1 MTTQAHRRQL
11 RIVLAPDSLKGSL
24 PAAEAALAM
33 SAGVRAAA
41 ARLGH
46 PEPVVVLAP
55 LADGGEGTLDAL
67 LAAWDAEPRTTQCH
81 DAAGRARTARYGISR
96 MPEKRS
102 EAFLEATTDSAT
114 ETRSTSGPAAER
126 SGALP
131 VRGVLEAAE
140 ANGLP
145 LVADLPLDALT
156 ATSYGVGEI
165 AAQLLDDGAEE
176 ILLCIGGSATTDGG
190 TGLLSALGA
199 RFLDADGDPLLP
211 GGGGLAALA
220 AIDTTNLHPRAR
232 DVRWRIAVD
241 VDNPLCGPRGA
252 AAVFGPQKGATPDDV
267 VVLDQALSHLASV
280 VEETTG
286 VAMVDVP
293 GAGAAGG
300 LPAVLVPFLGA
311 EIVPGSALVADAVG
325 LATALAEADLVLTGE
340 GSFDSQSLGGKV
352 VQAVVDAAPPSCA
365 VVAIAG
371 RVQLSAAQVQD
382 AGLTAAFSLATGP
395 VALEELIDNA
405 ASLMQDAAAHVY
417 GVYAAGCAR

>member
-1 MTTQAHRRQL
+1 MTTPATPRPL

-33 SAGVRAAA
+33 SAGVTAAA

-46 PEPVVVLAP
+46 PAPDVVLAP

-67 LAAWDAEPRTTQCH
+67 LTAWSVEPRTTRCH
-81 DAAGRARTARYGISR
+81 DAAGRARTARYGIS
-96 MPEKRS
+96 
-102 EAFLEATTDSAT
+102 AA
-114 ETRSTSGPAAER
+114 PAA
-126 SGALP
+126 SGLP

-165 AAQLLDDGAEE
+165 AARLLDDGAEE

-199 RFLDADGDPLLP
+199 RFLDADGRPLPP
-211 GGGGLAALA
+211 GGGALTA
-220 AIDTTNLHPRAR
+220 LVSVDTRTLHPRAR
-232 DVRWRIAVD
+232 SVRWRIAVD

-252 AAVFGPQKGATPDDV
+252 AAVFGPQKGATPDEV
-267 VVLDQALSHLASV
+267 VVLDAGLAHLARV
-280 VEETTG
+280 VEDATG
-286 VAMVDVP
+286 AAMLEVR

-325 LATALAEADLVLTGE
+325 LSGALADADLVLTGE
-340 GSFDSQSLGGKV
+340 GSLDAQSLGGKV
-352 VQAVVDAAPPSCA
+352 VQAVVGNAPARCA

-371 RVQLSAAQVQD
+371 RVQLTAAEVQG
-382 AGLTAAFSLATGP
+382 AGLAAAFSLATGP
-395 VALEELIDNA
+395 TALEELIRRA
-405 ASLMQDAAAHVY
+405 GPLMEEAAAQVY
-417 GVYAAGCAR
+417 GVFSAGRFR

>member
-1 MTTQAHRRQL
+1 MTTTAAPRPL
-11 RIVLAPDSLKGSL
+11 RIVIAPDSLKGSL

-33 SAGVRAAA
+33 AAGVTGAA

-46 PEPVVVLAP
+46 PAPRVVLAP

-67 LAAWDAEPRTTQCH
+67 LAAWSAEPRTTRCH
-81 DAAGRARTARYGISR
+81 DAAGRARTARYGISA
-96 MPEKRS
+96 PQDG
-102 EAFLEATTDSAT
+102 AG
-114 ETRSTSGPAAER
+114 GP
-126 SGALP
+126 P

-165 AAQLLDDGAEE
+165 ATQLLDDGAEE

-199 RFLDADGDPLLP
+199 RFLDAGGDPLPP
-211 GGGGLAALA
+211 GGGSLAALRT
-220 AIDTTNLHPRAR
+220 IDTAHLHPRAR
-232 DVRWRIAVD
+232 GVRWRIAVD

-267 VVLDQALSHLASV
+267 AVLDAGLAHLARV
-280 VEETTG
+280 VSAQTG
-286 VAMVDVP
+286 VDVLEVP
-293 GAGAAGG
+293 GTGAAGG

-325 LATALAEADLVLTGE
+325 LAAALADADLVLTGE

-352 VQAVVDAAPPSCA
+352 VQAVVENAPATCA

-382 AGLTAAFSLATGP
+382 AGLAAAFSIATGP
-395 VALEELIDNA
+395 MALEELIGGA
-405 ASLMQDAAAHVY
+405 AALMEDAAAQVY
-417 GVYAAGCAR
+417 GVFGGRRGQGTGGRTARP

>member
-1 MTTQAHRRQL
+1 MTTPAHQRPL

-24 PAAEAALAM
+24 PAGEAALAM

-46 PEPVVVLAP
+46 PAPDIVLAP

-67 LAAWDAEPRTTQCH
+67 LAAWHVGARTTACH
-81 DAAGRARTARYGISR
+81 DAAGRARTARYGISEDV
-96 MPEKRS
+96 PGS
-102 EAFLEATTDSAT
+102 
-114 ETRSTSGPAAER
+114 
-126 SGALP
+126 P

-145 LVADLPLDALT
+145 LVADRPLDALA

-165 AAQLLDDGAEE
+165 AARLLDDGADE

-190 TGLLSALGA
+190 AGLLAALGA
-199 RFLDADGDPLLP
+199 RFLDADGAPLAP
-211 GGGGLAALA
+211 GGGALGALA
-220 AIDTTNLHPRAR
+220 TIDVTRLHPRAR
-232 DVRWRIAVD
+232 AVRWRIAVD

-252 AAVFGPQKGATPDDV
+252 ATVFGPQKGATPDDV
-267 VVLDQALSHLASV
+267 VVLEAGLTRLARV
-280 VEETTG
+280 VAGATG
-286 VAMVDVP
+286 VDMLDVP

-325 LATALAEADLVLTGE
+325 LAGALAHADLVLTGE

-352 VQAVVDAAPPSCA
+352 VHAVLAAAPAACA
-365 VVAIAG
+365 VVVIAG
-371 RVQLSAAQVQD
+371 RVQLTAAQVQD
-382 AGLTAAFSLATGP
+382 AGLAAAFSLATGP
-395 VALEELIDNA
+395 MALDELIEGA
-405 ASLMQDAAAHVY
+405 GALMEDAAAQVY
-417 GVYAAGCAR
+417 GVFSAGRGRMYG

>member
-1 MTTQAHRRQL
+1 MTTPAHQRPL

-33 SAGVRAAA
+33 SAGVTAAA

-46 PEPVVVLAP
+46 PAPDVVLVP

-67 LAAWDAEPRTTQCH
+67 LAAWHVEARTTPCH
-81 DAAGRARTARYGISR
+81 DAAGRARTARYGLS
-96 MPEKRS
+96 P
-102 EAFLEATTDSAT
+102 A
-114 ETRSTSGPAAER
+114 GPPG
-126 SGALP
+126 SP

-145 LVADLPLDALT
+145 LVADRPLEALT

-165 AAQLLDDGAEE
+165 AARLLDDGADE

-199 RFLDADGDPLLP
+199 RFLDADGDALVP
-211 GGGGLAALA
+211 GGGALGALA
-220 AIDTTNLHPRAR
+220 TIDLTRLHPRAR

-267 VVLDQALSHLASV
+267 VVLDAGLGHLARV
-280 VEETTG
+280 VAGTTG
-286 VAMVDVP
+286 VDMRDVP

-311 EIVPGSALVADAVG
+311 GIVPGSALVADAVG
-325 LATALAEADLVLTGE
+325 LAGALAGADLVLTGE

-352 VQAVVDAAPPSCA
+352 VHAVVAHAPAACA
-365 VVAIAG
+365 VVVIAG
-371 RVQLSAAQVQD
+371 RVRLSAARVQD
-382 AGLTAAFSLATGP
+382 AGLAAAFSLATGP
-395 VALEELIDNA
+395 MALDELIEGA
-405 ASLMQDAAAHVY
+405 GALMEDAAAQVY
-417 GVYAAGCAR
+417 GVFSARRAGP

>member
-1 MTTQAHRRQL
+1 MTTTAAPRPL
-11 RIVLAPDSLKGSL
+11 RIVIAPDSLKGSL

-33 SAGVRAAA
+33 AAGVTGAA

-46 PEPVVVLAP
+46 PAPRVVLAP

-67 LAAWDAEPRTTQCH
+67 LAAWNAEPRTTRCH
-81 DAAGRARTARYGISR
+81 DAAGRARTARYGV
-96 MPEKRS
+96 
-102 EAFLEATTDSAT
+102 SA
-114 ETRSTSGPAAER
+114 RQDGGGS
-126 SGALP
+126 P

-199 RFLDADGDPLLP
+199 RFLDADGNPLPP
-211 GGGGLAALA
+211 GGGGLAALRT
-220 AIDTTNLHPRAR
+220 IDTARLHPRAR
-232 DVRWRIAVD
+232 EVRWRIAVD

-267 VVLDQALSHLASV
+267 AVLDAGLAHLARV
-280 VEETTG
+280 VSAQTG
-286 VAMVDVP
+286 VDVLEVP
-293 GAGAAGG
+293 GTGAAGG

-325 LATALAEADLVLTGE
+325 LAGALADADLVLTGE

-352 VQAVVDAAPPSCA
+352 VQAVVENAPATCA

-371 RVQLSAAQVQD
+371 RVQLTAAQVQD
-382 AGLTAAFSLATGP
+382 AGLAAAFSIATGP
-395 VALEELIDNA
+395 MALEELIGGA
-405 ASLMQDAAAHVY
+405 AALMEDAAAQVY
-417 GVYAAGCAR
+417 GVFGGRRGPGDGPTDSSSDGRLDG

>member
-1 MTTQAHRRQL
+1 MIAPAPQRPL

-33 SAGVRAAA
+33 SGGVRAAA

-46 PEPVVVLAP
+46 PAPRVVLAP

-67 LAAWDAEPRTTQCH
+67 LTAWSVEPRTTACH
-81 DAAGRARTARYGISR
+81 DAAGRARSARYGIS
-96 MPEKRS
+96 S
-102 EAFLEATTDSAT
+102 SG
-114 ETRSTSGPAAER
+114 TSGIPR
-126 SGALP
+126 TM
-131 VRGVLEAAE
+131 GVLEAAE

-165 AAQLLDDGAEE
+165 AARLLDDGAEE

-190 TGLLSALGA
+190 AGLLSALGA
-199 RFLDADGDPLLP
+199 RFLDRDGDPLPP
-211 GGGGLAALA
+211 GGGALAALA
-220 AIDTTNLHPRAR
+220 SIDTTDLHPRAR
-232 DVRWRIAVD
+232 SVRWRIAVD

-267 VVLDQALSHLASV
+267 VVLDAGLAHLARI
-280 VEETTG
+280 VEEVTG
-286 VAMVDVP
+286 VAVLEVP

-325 LATALAEADLVLTGE
+325 LSAALADADLVLTGE
-340 GSFDSQSLGGKV
+340 GSLDAQSLGGKV
-352 VQAVVDAAPPSCA
+352 VQAVVGNAPAGCA

-371 RVQLSAAQVQD
+371 RVQLTAAEVQD
-382 AGLTAAFSLATGP
+382 AGLAAAFSIATGP
-395 VALEELIDNA
+395 MALDELIQGA
-405 ASLMQDAAAHVY
+405 GALMEEAAAQVY
-417 GVYAAGCAR
+417 GVFGANRPG

>member
-1 MTTQAHRRQL
+1 MTTHAHRRPL

-33 SAGVRAAA
+33 SAGVHAAA
-41 ARLGH
+41 SRLGH
-46 PEPVVVLAP
+46 PEPAVVLAP

-67 LAAWDAEPRTTQCH
+67 LAAWEVEPRTTECH
-81 DAAGRARTARYGISR
+81 DAAGRARRARYAISR
-96 MPEKRS
+96 VPATDQ
-102 EAFLEATTDSAT
+102 EAAPVSDQG
-114 ETRSTSGPAAER
+114 RQER
-126 SGALP
+126 LP

-145 LVADLPLDALT
+145 LVADIPLDALT

-176 ILLCIGGSATTDGG
+176 ILLCVGGSASTDGG

-199 RFLDADGDPLLP
+199 RFLDADGDALLP
-211 GGGGLAALA
+211 GGGSLTALA
-220 AIDTTNLHPRAR
+220 SIDTSNLHPRAL

-252 AAVFGPQKGATPDDV
+252 AAVFGPQKGATPNDV
-267 VVLDQALSHLASV
+267 VVLDHALSHLSRV
-280 VEETTG
+280 VEELTG

-325 LATALAEADLVLTGE
+325 LAGALAEADLVLTGE

-352 VQAVVDAAPPSCA
+352 VQAVVATAPDTCA
-365 VVAIAG
+365 VVVIAG

-382 AGLTAAFSLATGP
+382 AGLAGAFSLATGP
-395 VALEELIDNA
+395 MALEELLQGA
-405 ASLMQDAAAHVY
+405 ASLMEDAAAHVY
-417 GVYAAGCAR
+417 GVFGATVPR

>member
-1 MTTQAHRRQL
+1 MTTPAPLRPL

-41 ARLGH
+41 ARLRH
-46 PEPVVVLAP
+46 PDPDVVLVP

-67 LAAWDAEPRTTQCH
+67 LTAWSVEARTTVCH
-81 DAAGRARTARYGISR
+81 DAAGRARTARYGISA
-96 MPEKRS
+96 PGT
-102 EAFLEATTDSAT
+102 A
-114 ETRSTSGPAAER
+114 SG
-126 SGALP
+126 LP

-145 LVADLPLDALT
+145 LVADRPLDALT

-165 AAQLLDDGAEE
+165 AVRLLDDGADE

-190 TGLLSALGA
+190 VGLLSALGA
-199 RFLDADGDPLLP
+199 RFLDADGAPLEP
-211 GGGGLAALA
+211 GGGALAALA
-220 AIDTTNLHPRAR
+220 SIDIGALHPRAR
-232 DVRWRIAVD
+232 SVRWRIAVD

-267 VVLDQALSHLASV
+267 VVLDAGLAHLARV
-280 VEETTG
+280 VEDATG
-286 VAMVDVP
+286 TSMLEVP

-300 LPAVLVPFLGA
+300 LPAVLVPYLDA

-325 LATALAEADLVLTGE
+325 LSGALAGADLVLTGE
-340 GSFDSQSLGGKV
+340 GSLDAQSLGGKV
-352 VQAVVDAAPPSCA
+352 VRAVARAAPGGCA

-371 RVQLSAAQVQD
+371 RVQLTAAEVQD
-382 AGLTAAFSLATGP
+382 AGLAAAFSLATGP
-395 VALEELIDNA
+395 MALDELIQGA
-405 ASLMQDAAAHVY
+405 GPLMEEAAAQVY
-417 GVYAAGCAR
+417 GVFGAGRLG

>member
-1 MTTQAHRRQL
+1 MTTPAPRPL

-33 SAGVRAAA
+33 SAGVTAAA

-46 PEPVVVLAP
+46 PAPDVVLAP

-67 LAAWDAEPRTTQCH
+67 LTAWSVEPRTTACH
-81 DAAGRARTARYGISR
+81 DAAGRARTARYGISA
-96 MPEKRS
+96 PGD
-102 EAFLEATTDSAT
+102 A
-114 ETRSTSGPAAER
+114 SG
-126 SGALP
+126 LP

-156 ATSYGVGEI
+156 ATSYGVGEL
-165 AAQLLDDGAEE
+165 AARLLDDGAEE

-199 RFLDADGDPLLP
+199 RFLDADGEPLPP
-211 GGGGLAALA
+211 GGGALMALA
-220 AIDTTNLHPRAR
+220 SIDIGALHPRAR
-232 DVRWRIAVD
+232 GVRWRIAVD

-267 VVLDQALSHLASV
+267 AVLDAGLAHLARV
-280 VEETTG
+280 TEDATG
-286 VAMVDVP
+286 VSMLDVS

-311 EIVPGSALVADAVG
+311 EIVPGSTLVADAVG
-325 LATALAEADLVLTGE
+325 LSGALAGADLVLTGE
-340 GSFDSQSLGGKV
+340 GSLDTQSLGGKV
-352 VQAVVDAAPPSCA
+352 VQAVVGNAPEGCA

-371 RVQLSAAQVQD
+371 RVQLTAAEVQG
-382 AGLTAAFSLATGP
+382 AGLAAAFSLATGP
-395 VALEELIDNA
+395 TGLDELIREA
-405 ASLMQDAAAHVY
+405 GPLMEEAAAQVY
-417 GVYAAGCAR
+417 GVFSAGRLR

>member
-1 MTTQAHRRQL
+1 MPALQRPL
-11 RIVLAPDSLKGSL
+11 KIVLAPDSLKGSL
-24 PAAEAALAM
+24 PAGEAALAM
-33 SAGVRAAA
+33 SAGVLAAA

-46 PEPVVVLAP
+46 PAPEVVLAP

-67 LAAWDAEPRTTQCH
+67 LAAWGAEPRTTRCH
-81 DAAGRARTARYGISR
+81 DAVGRARTARYGISAVR
-96 MPEKRS
+96 PGTLR
-102 EAFLEATTDSAT
+102 DGV
-114 ETRSTSGPAAER
+114 GPD
-126 SGALP
+126 P

-165 AAQLLDDGAEE
+165 AARLLEDGAEE

-190 TGLLSALGA
+190 AGLLSALGA
-199 RFLDADGDPLLP
+199 RLLDADGDVLPP
-211 GGGGLAALA
+211 GGGALAALA
-220 AIDTTNLHPRAR
+220 SVDTLNLHPRAR
-232 DVRWRIAVD
+232 QVRWRIAVD

-267 VVLDQALSHLASV
+267 VVLDAGLAHLAGV
-280 VEETTG
+280 VSAQTG
-286 VAMVDVP
+286 VDMTDVA

-325 LATALAEADLVLTGE
+325 LAGALADADLVLTGE
-340 GSFDSQSLGGKV
+340 GSFDAQSLGGKV
-352 VQAVVDAAPPSCA
+352 VQAVVENAPPGCA

-371 RVQLSAAQVQD
+371 RVQLTAAQVQG
-382 AGLTAAFSLATGP
+382 AGLAAAFSIATGP
-395 VALEELIDNA
+395 MELDELIRGA
-405 ASLMQDAAAHVY
+405 AELMEDAAAQVY
-417 GVYAAGCAR
+417 GVFSAVPRG

>member
-1 MTTQAHRRQL
+1 MTTPAQQRPL
-11 RIVLAPDSLKGSL
+11 KIVLAPDSLKGSL

-41 ARLGH
+41 SRLGH
-46 PEPVVVLAP
+46 PVPHVVLAP

-67 LAAWDAEPRTTQCH
+67 LTAWSAEARTAACH
-81 DAAGRARTARYGISR
+81 DAAGRTRTARYGISG
-96 MPEKRS
+96 
-102 EAFLEATTDSAT
+102 AG
-114 ETRSTSGPAAER
+114 GPGDA
-126 SGALP
+126 P

-156 ATSYGVGEI
+156 ATSFGVGEI

-199 RFLDADGDPLLP
+199 RFLDADGDPLPP
-211 GGGGLAALA
+211 GGGALAALA
-220 AIDTTNLHPRAR
+220 TIDTAHLHPRSR
-232 DVRWRIAVD
+232 KVRWRIAVD

-267 VVLDQALSHLASV
+267 AVLDHGLAHLAAV
-280 VEETTG
+280 VGAVSG
-286 VAMVDVP
+286 VDMLEVP

-300 LPAVLVPFLGA
+300 LPAVLVPLLGA

-325 LATALAEADLVLTGE
+325 LAGALADADLVLTGE

-352 VQAVVDAAPPSCA
+352 VQAVVENAPASCA
-365 VVAIAG
+365 VVAVAG
-371 RVQLSAAQVQD
+371 RVQLTAAQVQD
-382 AGLTAAFSLATGP
+382 AGLAGAFSIATGP
-395 VALEELIDNA
+395 MVLDELIRDA
-405 ASLMQDAAAHVY
+405 GMLMEDAAAQVY
-417 GVYAAGCAR
+417 GVFAAGRG

>member
-1 MTTQAHRRQL
+1 MTTTPRPL

-33 SAGVRAAA
+33 AAGVTGAA

-46 PEPVVVLAP
+46 PAPHVVLAP

-67 LAAWDAEPRTTQCH
+67 LAAWSAEPRTTRCH
-81 DAAGRARTARYGISR
+81 DAAGRARTARYGISAR
-96 MPEKRS
+96 Q
-102 EAFLEATTDSAT
+102 D
-114 ETRSTSGPAAER
+114 
-126 SGALP
+126 GAGGSP

-199 RFLDADGDPLLP
+199 RFLDADGNPLPP
-211 GGGGLAALA
+211 GGGALAALRT
-220 AIDTTNLHPRAR
+220 IDTAHLHPRAR
-232 DVRWRIAVD
+232 EVRWRIAVD

-267 VVLDQALSHLASV
+267 AVLDAGLAHLAGV
-280 VEETTG
+280 VSAQTG
-286 VAMVDVP
+286 VDMLGVP
-293 GAGAAGG
+293 GTGAAGG

-325 LATALAEADLVLTGE
+325 LAGALADADLVLTGE

-352 VQAVVDAAPPSCA
+352 VQAVVENASATCA
-365 VVAIAG
+365 VVVIAG
-371 RVQLSAAQVQD
+371 RVQLTAAQVQD
-382 AGLTAAFSLATGP
+382 AGLAAAFSIATGP
-395 VALEELIDNA
+395 MALDELIGGA
-405 ASLMQDAAAHVY
+405 AALMEDAAAQVY
-417 GVYAAGCAR
+417 GVFGGRRGRVDGQVHSQVDG

>member
-1 MTTQAHRRQL
+1 MTTPAQPRPL

-33 SAGVRAAA
+33 SRGVTSAA

-46 PEPVVVLAP
+46 PAPDVVLAP

-67 LAAWDAEPRTTQCH
+67 LAAWGVEPRTVACH
-81 DAAGRARTARYGISR
+81 DAAGRARTARYGI
-96 MPEKRS
+96 
-102 EAFLEATTDSAT
+102 TTGGNG
-114 ETRSTSGPAAER
+114 STAADA
-126 SGALP
+126 GTGTADDAADDAA
-131 VRGVLEAAE
+131 RGVLEAAE

-156 ATSYGVGEI
+156 ATSFGVGEI
-165 AAQLLDDGAEE
+165 ATALLGDGAEE

-199 RFLDADGDPLLP
+199 RFLDADGDPLPP
-211 GGGGLAALA
+211 GGGALAALA
-220 AIDTTNLHPRAR
+220 SIELDGLHPRAR
-232 DVRWRIAVD
+232 AARWRIAVD

-267 VVLDQALSHLASV
+267 AVLDHGLAHLARILRDL
-280 VEETTG
+280 TG
-286 VAMVDVP
+286 VDVLELP

-300 LPAVLVPFLGA
+300 LPAVLVALLGA

-325 LATALAEADLVLTGE
+325 LGAALADADLVLTGE
-340 GSFDSQSLGGKV
+340 GSFDAQSLGGKV
-352 VQAVVDAAPPSCA
+352 VQAVVANAPAGCA

-371 RVQLSAAQVQD
+371 RVQLTPAEVQD
-382 AGLTAAFSLATGP
+382 AGLAAAFSLATGP
-395 VALEELIDNA
+395 VRLEEL
-405 ASLMQDAAAHVY
+405 MQDAGVLMEGAAAHVY
-417 GVYAAGCAR
+417 GVFGAARTAAAQS

>member
-1 MTTQAHRRQL
+1 MTTPATPRPL

-33 SAGVRAAA
+33 SAGVTAAA

-46 PEPVVVLAP
+46 PAPDVVLAP

-67 LAAWDAEPRTTQCH
+67 LTAWSVEPRTTQSH
-81 DAAGRARTARYGISR
+81 DAAGRARTARYGV
-96 MPEKRS
+96 
-102 EAFLEATTDSAT
+102 SAPHT
-114 ETRSTSGPAAER
+114 ASG
-126 SGALP
+126 LP

-165 AAQLLDDGAEE
+165 AARLLDDGAEE

-199 RFLDADGDPLLP
+199 RFLDADGRPLPP
-211 GGGGLAALA
+211 GGGALAALA
-220 AIDTTNLHPRAR
+220 SIDTRTLHPRAR
-232 DVRWRIAVD
+232 SVRWRIAVD

-252 AAVFGPQKGATPDDV
+252 AAVFGPQKGATPDQV
-267 VVLDQALSHLASV
+267 VVLDAGLAHLARV
-280 VEETTG
+280 VEDATG
-286 VAMVDVP
+286 TSVLEMR

-325 LATALAEADLVLTGE
+325 LSAALADADLVITGE
-340 GSFDSQSLGGKV
+340 GSLDAQSLGGKV
-352 VQAVVDAAPPSCA
+352 VQAVVGNAPARCA

-371 RVQLSAAQVQD
+371 RVQLTAAEVQG
-382 AGLTAAFSLATGP
+382 AGLAAAFSLATGP
-395 VALEELIDNA
+395 TVLEELVRRA
-405 ASLMQDAAAHVY
+405 GPLMEEAAAQVY
-417 GVYAAGCAR
+417 GVFSAGRFG

>member
-1 MTTQAHRRQL
+1 MTTHAHRRPL

-41 ARLGH
+41 RRLGH
-46 PEPVVVLAP
+46 PEPAVVLAP

-67 LAAWDAEPRTTQCH
+67 LAAWEVEPRTTECH
-81 DAAGRARTARYGISR
+81 DAAGRARRARYAISQV
-96 MPEKRS
+96 PATGA
-102 EAFLEATTDSAT
+102 EAAPVSDPVTDP
-114 ETRSTSGPAAER
+114 RRQER
-126 SGALP
+126 LP

-145 LVADLPLDALT
+145 LVADIPLDALT

-211 GGGGLAALA
+211 GGGSLTALA
-220 AIDTTNLHPRAR
+220 SIDTSNLHPRAL

-252 AAVFGPQKGATPDDV
+252 ATVFGPQKGATPDDV
-267 VVLDQALSHLASV
+267 VVLDHALSHLARV
-280 VEETTG
+280 VEERTG

-325 LATALAEADLVLTGE
+325 LAGALAEADLVLTGE

-352 VQAVVDAAPPSCA
+352 VQAVVATAPDTCA
-365 VVAIAG
+365 VVVIAG
-371 RVQLSAAQVQD
+371 RVQLSAVQVQD
-382 AGLTAAFSLATGP
+382 AGLAGAFSLATGP
-395 VALEELIDNA
+395 MALEELIQGA
-405 ASLMQDAAAHVY
+405 ASLMEDAAAHVY
-417 GVYAAGCAR
+417 GVFGATVPR